1 METEYLECINL
12 LNISKENLENL
23 KKALVATEE

>member
-12 LNISKENLENL
+12 LNISKENFENL